1 MKPRAAWARPALA
14 ALVFGARWPS
24 GRRRG
29 GAFRSSPSSPSPASW
44 SRGGT
49 GRSPSATGC
58 SCAGSSCWGCSASSS
73 SRSPGALLQL
83 IDPTS
88 AAASAGAL
96 DPLRVSRAGAWRA
109 LHHDPGSE
117 LADLLYLLGLGAAYI
132 TATRVSSR
140 EEGDHTVRL
149 VAWGALLVAGT
160 ALAHQVT
167 GQDRLFGFYRPHSA
181 SPPILSPLLNPNH
194 LAALTGA
201 GAILWLGLAVAADR
215 VAARTVAVIG
225 AVLCGVVCMQSL
237 SRGGVA
243 ATVGASCCSWAST
256 RAGARPTARSPGP
269 VRRSGWGS
277 RSGS

>member
-14 ALVFGARWPS
+14 ALVFGAPMAL
-24 GRRRG
+24 G
-29 GAFRSSPSSPSPASW
+29 GAPWWSVPLFSIIALSGFVVAGWDRAVAQRDRLLVCWLLLLGVLGFQLLPLPPS
-44 SRGGT
+44 
-49 GRSPSATGC
+49 
-58 SCAGSSCWGCSASSS
+58 
-73 SRSPGALLQL
+73 LLQL
-83 IDPTS
+83 IDATS

-109 LHHDPGSE
+109 LHHDPGSGI
-117 LADLLYLLGLGAAYI
+117 ADLLYLLGLGAAYI

-149 VAWGALLVAGT
+149 VAWGALLIAGT

-215 VAARTVAVIG
+215 VAPRTVAAIA

-243 ATVGASCCSWAST
+243 ATVGCILLFVGLNARRGTSD
-256 RAGARPTARSPGP
+256 RAPPQSGP
-269 VRRSGWGS
+269 QVWGGS
-277 RSGS
+277 RSES